1 MISLIGSLLLFVG
14 ALFMFLGALGLLRMP
29 DVFNRIQAGTKA
41 VTLGS
46 LCLLAGVAVLRP
58 EWLPKL
64 VLIALF
70 VLLTAPVG
78 SSTIARAA
86 RLSGIEPW
94 QAPTPRSPSPH
105 PEKPS

>member
-1 MISLIGSLLLFVG
+1 MTLVG
-14 ALFMFLGALGLLRMP
+14 ALLLLLGAVFMVLGAIGLVRMP
-29 DVFNRIQAGTKA
+29 DVYNRLQAGTKT

-46 LCLLAGVAVLRP
+46 LAIFAGVAVNHP

-70 VLLTAPVG
+70 VLLTSPIG

-86 RLSGIEPW
+86 RLSGLRPW
-94 QAPTPRSPSPH
+94 RRPGSQAQG
-105 PEKPS
+105 EG